1 MQVDIVPKPRLPQII
16 HNQIGEEMGEC
27 FIFKL
32 SCNLMSNLLY
42 TTYIFNCAYTIL
54 LVMYCNLPLYLTD

>member
-1 MQVDIVPKPRLPQII
+1 MQLDIVPKPRLPQII

-27 FIFKL
+27 FIFIL

-42 TTYIFNCAYTIL
+42 TT
-54 LVMYCNLPLYLTD
+54 